1 MRNFHG
7 RRKGAGYFEGW
18 YLKHQ
23 RGEDAL
29 ACIFGYHVDA
39 LGQRGAFVQ
48 IITPEQSYNI
58 PFPADRF
65 SAPERSLG
73 AAIGDNRFSAQGV
86 ELNIR
91 TPKLTCVGSI
101 HYGPFAQAGGDIM
114 GPFRFLPGMECR
126 HGLISLAHSL
136 SGSVTLNG
144 RVYDFDGGCGYIEKD
159 WGKSFPA
166 RYLWLSANELAG
178 EGEMVTLS
186 VAEIPYLGRR
196 FTGCIC
202 VVKIGGKLRRLA
214 TYNGARV
221 VSWGPEGCV
230 VKKGRYQVRVRLPQ
244 DRGQALL
251 APHRGSMMRPIQ
263 ESLCSPMGVTVE
275 KRGSALLNQPNAM
288 GSYEWVRA

>member
-1 MRNFHG
+1 MKNFHG
-7 RRKGAGYFEGW
+7 RHKGAGYFEGW

-23 RGEDAL
+23 RAGQAF

-39 LGQRGAFVQ
+39 LGQQGAFVQ
-48 IITPEQSYNI
+48 IVTPEASYHI
-58 PFPADRF
+58 PYPADQF
-65 SAPERSLG
+65 SAPEHSLG
-73 AAIGDNRFSAQGV
+73 ATIGENRFSAQGL
-86 ELNIR
+86 ELNIH
-91 TPKLTCVGSI
+91 TPALTCTGALF
-101 HYGPFAQAGGDIM
+101 YGPFTKAGGDIM

-126 HGLISLAHSL
+126 HGLISLEHSL
-136 SGSVTLNG
+136 SGSITLNG
-144 RVYDFDGGCGYIEKD
+144 KVYDFDGGCGYIEKD

-166 RYLWLSANELAG
+166 RYLWLSANELDG

-186 VAEIPYLGRR
+186 VAEIPYMGRR

-221 VSWGPEGCV
+221 LSWGPEGCV

-244 DRGQALL
+244 GQGQQLM
-251 APHRGSMMRPIQ
+251 APYRGSMMRPIQ
-263 ESLCSPMGVTVE
+263 ESLLSPVDVCVE
-275 KRGSALLNQPNAM
+275 KRGNTLISRPGAM